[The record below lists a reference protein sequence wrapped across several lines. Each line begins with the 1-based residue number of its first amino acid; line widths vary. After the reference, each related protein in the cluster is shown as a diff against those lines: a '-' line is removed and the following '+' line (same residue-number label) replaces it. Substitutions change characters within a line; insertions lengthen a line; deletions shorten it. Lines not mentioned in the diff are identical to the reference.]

1 MKLKDIKR
9 PIPCFSETKSVSTV
23 WEKLLEHKEQ
33 IALIVDEYGCF
44 AGIITMEDV
53 VETIFG
59 LEIID
64 ETDTVVDMQQLAR
77 DRWNARMERYKS
89 M

>member
-1 MKLKDIKR
+1 
-9 PIPCFSETKSVSTV
+9 
-23 WEKLLEHKEQ
+23 
-33 IALIVDEYGCF
+33 
-44 AGIITMEDV
+44 MEDV

-77 DRWNARMERYKS
+77 DRWNARMERYKE

>member
-1 MKLKDIKR
+1 M
-9 PIPCFSETKSVSTV
+9 

-44 AGIITMEDV
+44 RGIITMEDV

-77 DRWNARMERYKS
+77 DRWNARLQRYKE